1 LKIKAIIPW
10 PTITFILHLYGGS
23 GDLPPE
29 PGYGGDSSHDLKKEG
44 RGRRKWNKEIS
55 KEEGDKIFL
64 KKIKKNLTA
73 F

>member
-1 LKIKAIIPW
+1 L
-10 PTITFILHLYGGS
+10 
-23 GDLPPE
+23 
-29 PGYGGDSSHDLKKEG
+29 HDLKKEE

-73 F
+73 FGGYVKNC